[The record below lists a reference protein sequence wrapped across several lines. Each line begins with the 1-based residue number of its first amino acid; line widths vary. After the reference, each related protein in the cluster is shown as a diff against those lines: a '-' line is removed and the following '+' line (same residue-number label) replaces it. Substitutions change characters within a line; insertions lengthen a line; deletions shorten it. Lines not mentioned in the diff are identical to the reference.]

1 MEAGWVAQR
10 TALYTQAALEGY
22 PINKKPWVGH
32 HLSKLRPWVEH
43 PPLERKLPST
53 GVMERDPTAARRHC
67 ARPMPDLLDEIGD
80 AGQCGKFISFP
91 VD

>member
-1 MEAGWVAQR
+1 MSG
-10 TALYTQAALEGY
+10 TS
-22 PINKKPWVGH
+22 P
-32 HLSKLRPWVEH
+32 LREKAPFN
-43 PPLERKLPST
+43 RRD
-53 GVMERDPTAARRHC
+53 ERDPTAARRHC

>member
-1 MEAGWVAQR
+1 MSG
-10 TALYTQAALEGY
+10 T
-22 PINKKPWVGH
+22 
-32 HLSKLRPWVEH
+32 S
-43 PPLERKLPST
+43 PLERKLPST

-91 VD
+91 VDLGSFIFFSFLGCISSFYPLLVPLI

>member
-1 MEAGWVAQR
+1 
-10 TALYTQAALEGY
+10 
-22 PINKKPWVGH
+22 
-32 HLSKLRPWVEH
+32 VEH
-43 PPLERKLPST
+43 PPLERKLSST